1 MVKQA
6 LRRALLVLLLV
17 GTVAP
22 AAAQR
27 TEEIAVHAAYLVNF
41 VRYTRWPDGDER
53 PAWVIAVIGT
63 QEAADA
69 IAAVVRRVPA
79 IEGRRMVVRHVGVI
93 AVAPHRD
100 QAIPALQRGI
110 GDAHV
115 VYVAE
120 SHASWHAALV
130 EATAGEPV
138 LTVGAGP
145 GFVAAGG
152 MFELFPSR
160 GHVYFGANAPVL
172 ALSPV
177 RVSARVINPA
187 RPLPA
192 REG

>member
-1 MVKQA
+1 MKQA
-6 LRRALLVLLLV
+6 LRRGLLVLLLLGSV
-17 GTVAP
+17 GPV
-22 AAAQR
+22 AAQR
-27 TEEIAVHAAYLVNF
+27 TDEVAVHAAYLVNF
-41 VRYTRWPDGDER
+41 LRYARWPVPDDR
-53 PAWVIAVIGT
+53 PAWVIAVVGT
-63 QEAADA
+63 QETADA

-79 IEGRRMVVRHVGVI
+79 IEGRRAVVRHIGVI

-100 QAIPALQRGI
+100 LAIPALQRGI
-110 GDAHV
+110 GDAHI

-120 SHASWHAALV
+120 SHASWHASLV

-138 LTVGAGP
+138 LTVGAGA

-160 GHVYFGANAPVL
+160 DHGYFGANAPVL

-177 RVSARVINPA
+177 RVSARVINLA
-187 RPLPA
+187 RPLPE